1 MTRWKVYRKM
11 DEYGKGHGQF
21 DNPVNIFID
30 SQSGDVYVTH
40 GGSKRIFVFD
50 KNGNYL
56 DS

>member
-1 MTRWKVYRKM
+1 M